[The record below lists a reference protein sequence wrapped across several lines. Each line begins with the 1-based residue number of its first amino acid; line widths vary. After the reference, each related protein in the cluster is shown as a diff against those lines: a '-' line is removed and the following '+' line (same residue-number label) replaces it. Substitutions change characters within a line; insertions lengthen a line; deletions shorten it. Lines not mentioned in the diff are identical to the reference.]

1 MNTNEFE
8 NLMRS
13 LEAGNSGYMCFD
25 RKEGMLFLEARTGR
39 QCLLVDKRDKHVVEL
54 VDKDGRIV
62 AFTPEDVS
70 PSVITRDVETGNA
83 RALIARYRFFVYEFK
98 DGRAEVEWT
107 VCPDGSF
114 FADGDGFGAEDCK
127 ELTVKAVINRKGEV
141 LVPFH

>member
-13 LEAGNSGYMCFD
+13 LETGNNDYRCFD
-25 RKEGMLFLEARTGR
+25 RKEDMLFLETCTGR
-39 QCLLVDKRDKHVVEL
+39 QCLLVDKRDKHIVEL
-54 VDKDGRIV
+54 VDKEGRMV

-83 RALIARYRFFVYEFK
+83 RALVARYRFFVYEFK

-114 FADGDGFGAEDCK
+114 FADADGFGAEDCK

>member
-8 NLMRS
+8 NLMGS

-25 RKEGMLFLEARTGR
+25 RKEDMLFLEARTGR
-39 QCLLVDKRDKHVVEL
+39 QCLLVDKRDKHVVEP
-54 VDKDGRIV
+54 VDKDGRMV

-70 PSVITRDVETGNA
+70 PSVVTRDVETGNA

-98 DGRAEVEWT
+98 DGCAEVEWT

-114 FADGDGFGAEDCK
+114 FADENGFGAEDCK

>member
-8 NLMRS
+8 YLMKS

-25 RKEGMLFLEARTGR
+25 RKEDMLFLLARIGR
-39 QCLLVDKRDKHVVEL
+39 QCQMVDKRDKHVVEL
-54 VDKDGRIV
+54 VDKDGRMV

-83 RALIARYRFFVYEFK
+83 RALVARYRFFVYELK

-114 FADGDGFGAEDCK
+114 FADWDGFGVEDCK
-127 ELTVKAVINRKGEV
+127 KLTVKAVINRKGEV

>member
-8 NLMRS
+8 HLMKS

-25 RKEGMLFLEARTGR
+25 RKEDMLFLVARIGR
-39 QCLLVDKRDKHVVEL
+39 QCQLVDKRDKHVVEL
-54 VDKDGRIV
+54 VDKDGRMV

-83 RALIARYRFFVYEFK
+83 RALVARYRFFVYELK
-98 DGRAEVEWT
+98 DGRAEVEWI

-114 FADGDGFGAEDCK
+114 FADWDGFGVEDCK

>member
-8 NLMRS
+8 NLMRN
-13 LEAGNSGYMCFD
+13 LEAGDSDYMCFD
-25 RKEGMLFLEARTGR
+25 RKEDMLFLVARSGR
-39 QCLLVDKRDKHVVEL
+39 QCLLVDKRDEHVVEL
-54 VDKDGRIV
+54 VDKDGRMV

-83 RALIARYRFFVYEFK
+83 RALVARYRFFVYEFK

-114 FADGDGFGAEDCK
+114 FADEDGFGAEDCK

-141 LVPFH
+141 LVPFQ

>member
-13 LEAGNSGYMCFD
+13 LEVGDSGYMCFD
-25 RKEGMLFLEARTGR
+25 RKEDMLFLEARTGR

-54 VDKDGRIV
+54 VDKDGRMV

-70 PSVITRDVETGNA
+70 PSVVTRDVETGNA
-83 RALIARYRFFVYEFK
+83 RALVARYRFFVYEFK

-114 FADGDGFGAEDCK
+114 FSDGDGFGAEDCK